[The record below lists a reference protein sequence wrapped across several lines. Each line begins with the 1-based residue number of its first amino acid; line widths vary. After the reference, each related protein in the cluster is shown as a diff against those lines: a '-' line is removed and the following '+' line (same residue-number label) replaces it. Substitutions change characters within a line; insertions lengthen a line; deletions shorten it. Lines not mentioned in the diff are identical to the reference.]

1 MDDWSLKLLDAHVS
15 CEGRSD
21 ELLSNNFRV
30 YMGEMFSERASALQV
45 AGEAD
50 LPDNIVQLM

>member
-21 ELLSNNFRV
+21 ELLSNNFRE
-30 YMGEMFSERASALQV
+30 YMGKMLWISYT
-45 AGEAD
+45 
-50 LPDNIVQLM
+50 